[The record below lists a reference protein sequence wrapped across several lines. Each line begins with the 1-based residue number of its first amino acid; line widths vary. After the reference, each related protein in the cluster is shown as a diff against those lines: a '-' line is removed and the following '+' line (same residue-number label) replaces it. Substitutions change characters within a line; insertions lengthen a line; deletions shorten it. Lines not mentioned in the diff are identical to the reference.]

1 MNNISNMVAKKMG
14 YTNLLDDLSK
24 KLSASELNTLL
35 LELFR
40 IRSKKIMPAEL
51 LRQFKKNRFVAPS
64 EVDTIQFNEFEGRC
78 LKLAKTKG
86 FAPITLS
93 PLAPFGTC
101 SAIAFVDQNNVV
113 TALRGTEVVS
123 DATNVFAILIARAS
137 KKNERIIKY
146 AATQRHV
153 RSQALSNPAF
163 TAHFGIF
170 CLATGGPDAG
180 SFSFELD
187 QLFDHITTHLAV
199 YANEFDLNKEELLLK
214 IFLKDENE
222 IFHQKLKQRM
232 KSMNGQVAVQIEKQI
247 NPGEY

>member
-1 MNNISNMVAKKMG
+1 MVAKKMG

-113 TALRGTEVVS
+113 TALR
-123 DATNVFAILIARAS
+123 
-137 KKNERIIKY
+137 ERK
-146 AATQRHV
+146 
-153 RSQALSNPAF
+153 
-163 TAHFGIF
+163 
-170 CLATGGPDAG
+170 
-180 SFSFELD
+180 
-187 QLFDHITTHLAV
+187 LFPMPRM
-199 YANEFDLNKEELLLK
+199 YLLC
-214 IFLKDENE
+214 
-222 IFHQKLKQRM
+222 
-232 KSMNGQVAVQIEKQI
+232 
-247 NPGEY
+247 